1 MATESVRSV
10 RNNFS
15 DVIGR
20 VQQHHERVTITKNGA
35 ASAAAAVLISPEDLD
50 SMEETLTILSE
61 PGARAELAEAEQSIL
76 DGDVVAGADAIA
88 ALRQR

>member
-1 MATESVRSV
+1 MATESVRTV

-20 VQQHHERVTITKNGA
+20 VQHQHERVTITKNGA
-35 ASAAAAVLISPEDLD
+35 PAAVMISPEDLE

-61 PGARAELAEAEQSIL
+61 PGVRSELAEAEQSIL
-76 DGDVVAGADAIA
+76 EGDVVVGADAIR
-88 ALRQR
+88 ALRQT

>member
-1 MATESVRSV
+1 MATESVRSA

-20 VQQHHERVTITKNGA
+20 VQQHHERVTITKNGEP
-35 ASAAAAVLISPEDLD
+35 AAVLISPKDLD